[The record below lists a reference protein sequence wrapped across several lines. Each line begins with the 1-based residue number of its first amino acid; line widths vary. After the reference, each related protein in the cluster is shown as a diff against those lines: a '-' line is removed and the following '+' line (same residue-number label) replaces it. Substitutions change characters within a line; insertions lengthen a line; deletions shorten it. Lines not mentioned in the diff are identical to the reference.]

1 MAPAGEPPQYT
12 PGARTIGR
20 SPMDDRRIPPAPN
33 RGQATGV
40 RRRTE
45 AELIEAIAEDE
56 ARQGRPL
63 TPSEREGFARGFFS
77 QEYGEEIRRLMA
89 LGVEEPSNAE
99 DEG

>member
-1 MAPAGEPPQYT
+1 MDESSV
-12 PGARTIGR
+12 ARRALRRAQEGDQA
-20 SPMDDRRIPPAPN
+20 SP
-33 RGQATGV
+33 ATGI

-45 AELIEAIAEDE
+45 VELVEAIAQDE